1 MWSVYTIIRRSLVFS
16 LLLFKDIQ
24 LNLQTHATK
33 EMHSQT
39 IKVRPSENLG
49 LNNAG
54 IVSANNRAVYK
65 IDKWN
70 DKQGPFI
77 AKQFLTAKDK
87 SKEAGNLAK
96 VVSIVLISELLA
108 LISLYS

>member
-16 LLLFKDIQ
+16 LLLFKEIQ

-39 IKVRPSENLG
+39 IKVNPSANLG
-49 LNNAG
+49 IGNAG
-54 IVSANNRAVYK
+54 IVSANNKGVYK
-65 IDKWN
+65 IDNWN
-70 DKQGPFI
+70 GQQGPFI
-77 AKQFLTAKDK
+77 AKQFLTAQDK

-96 VVSIVLISELLA
+96 VVSIVLFS
-108 LISLYS
+108 